1 MNFEAMKK
9 DITGREDVQWLVDR
23 FYEKIKTD
31 KLVGF
36 IFTDV
41 MKVNWEKHIPV
52 IVGFWE
58 NALFYT
64 GGYQGNALKKHI
76 NINKVVPLQKKHFT
90 RWLSLFNQTV
100 DEKFAGEKAMLAK
113 QRAAN
118 IASIIQIKLKEAAI
132 K

>member
-1 MNFEAMKK
+1 MKK
-9 DITGREDVQWLVDR
+9 DITGSEDVQLMVDR
-23 FYEKIKTD
+23 FYEKIKVD
-31 KLVGF
+31 PMVGF

-52 IVGFWE
+52 IIAFWN

-76 NINKVVPLQKKHFT
+76 NINKLVTLEKKFFN
-90 RWLSLFNQTV
+90 RWLQLFNETV
-100 DEKFAGEKAMLAK
+100 DAYFEGEKASLAK
-113 QRAAN
+113 QRAQS
-118 IASIIQIKLKEAAI
+118 IATIIQIKLKSPLS